1 MIYMMHVVFNKI
13 TFKKYIYVCIFL
25 RLEFL
30 QKGVLIIF
38 EATFVYDL
46 VGILNNVDGRM
57 KEHRPCKMTFK
68 E

>member
-13 TFKKYIYVCIFL
+13 TFKKYIYMYIFL
-25 RLEFL
+25 RLKFL